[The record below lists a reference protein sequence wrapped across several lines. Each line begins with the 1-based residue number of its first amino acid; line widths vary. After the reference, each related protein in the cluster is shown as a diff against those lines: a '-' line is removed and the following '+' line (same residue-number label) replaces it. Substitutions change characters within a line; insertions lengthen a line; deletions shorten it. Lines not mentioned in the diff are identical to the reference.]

1 MQADDGARKQDP
13 QGERSGRRRDEG
25 GAPRA
30 RPAPIGKGDT
40 PNVAGSDVQQPEIA
54 EGPVEGLQP
63 GEEVRRGPWH
73 PPVEV
78 DPPPGYGRPPGER
91 GGNARHGQR
100 ERQRLGREDT
110 PGKSAPAKDAPGADT
125 PERKETP

>member
-1 MQADDGARKQDP
+1 MNKGKDHRPRAGEKADDKKHEGRKAR
-13 QGERSGRRRDEG
+13 S
-25 GAPRA
+25 

-63 GEEVRRGPWH
+63 GERVERGPWH

-78 DPPPGYGRPPGER
+78 DPPPGYGRPPGKRARGRGQPGDEGSEER
-91 GGNARHGQR
+91 
-100 ERQRLGREDT
+100 
-110 PGKSAPAKDAPGADT
+110 
-125 PERKETP
+125 

>member
-1 MQADDGARKQDP
+1 MQADDSARQP
-13 QGERSGRRRDEG
+13 EHQGERSGRRRDEG

-78 DPPPGYGRPPGER
+78 DPPPGYGRPPGGRARKGRTKESPEGPR
-91 GGNARHGQR
+91 G
-100 ERQRLGREDT
+100 
-110 PGKSAPAKDAPGADT
+110 
-125 PERKETP
+125 KETS

>member
-1 MQADDGARKQDP
+1 MQADHGPRDQDP
-13 QGERSGRRRDEG
+13 HGEGKGGRERQDDDA
-25 GAPRA
+25 APRA

-91 GGNARHGQR
+91 SRDRSGPGPGPGRR
-100 ERQRLGREDT
+100 ERQARENTTD
-110 PGKSAPAKDAPGADT
+110 G
-125 PERKETP
+125 EETP